1 MSEIAKDWFVSSLT
15 TPANNCVE
23 VRLHANGTVDTRN
36 SNDREGPMVSYTRDE
51 WKAFIGGAKN
61 GEFDFA

>member
-1 MSEIAKDWFVSSLT
+1 
-15 TPANNCVE
+15 VE

-51 WKAFIGGAKN
+51 WSAFIGGAKN